1 MTLDKLLHHHLTN
14 LDATAPMAA
23 ILLFPRMLLHP
34 PPPGLSRL
42 KIADEIIH
50 SVRVFENGGARFLSD
65 RHDWLEHA
73 SPSDTWRVLDSDEIN
88 AQVAKTVERCSPSK
102 GIGILN
108 QSPAMPPSEHTFSL
122 ASKLFISAPNPDLDK
137 LAEESHRYLPKAP
150 LGSGYIH
157 NGEIENRVLQ
167 DWNRHN
173 DAHRVGAPDGTGV
186 GANMLS
192 DLPKSRRRLNLC
204 CQAIYEQRVSP
215 QLADYLASGTFILT
229 AKPDKSKPDDPY
241 PADHTEVTGA
251 RPILLCPTLRRLVS
265 GFLAVRYTTHKRR
278 AYSEKLQYGLVASGT
293 EAATRDVLLTVDL
306 KPPTHAVVGVDIK
319 NAHTSLA
326 RLAAFMVLSRE
337 YSETGHAL
345 DLAAL
350 KYFLLYYRSF
360 NVRYI
365 KVGKQYRAVYQTDG
379 LDQGEAMASHI
390 FGFTIA
396 DIMDRIFAPKARSCG
411 RIFVH
416 DDTSLTGE
424 IFCPPTPYAIM
435 PADPDPVTTPLP
447 YAVSLFAYILLHYM
461 RTTLADGKTVCFQ
474 PLLPPDHPCLAT
486 LAAHLF
492 PAGTK
497 FSSTSYTL
505 AGCDIATPSSFH
517 IPLAKAV
524 KAYDLLLKRLVNLP
538 VLTAQAKAVGLTI
551 SYRPSA
557 RYGHHM
563 RYLPPSITTKLRLIA
578 APSNPDGLP
587 YALALRN
594 LGIDALAAI
603 LRKPAAE
610 LLHSSPESAV
620 LTRLGFP
627 SANSGVGMAALEL
640 IAEPCYISSF
650 AATLPLH
657 LMNPFLAPHLSDA
670 HNWRLS
676 KSVFI
681 SATASAFTS
690 LTSLPAFSLNSKST
704 VMRFIASSRVTPD
717 HTFSPALLY
726 NIAHLRTQHSFT
738 HAVFS
743 FIETIALAPTSILTD
758 LARATW
764 IASAA
769 PGATSLF
776 STYSIPAAIAL
787 TDKALRTLYCIR
799 LALVPPG
806 VPAQPNH
813 PIYCNANCNAYSEA
827 KTVPSPMPQPQG
839 RLGIHFYGC
848 GAGRRRTQRH
858 DALLRLIM
866 KLVMQEWGCDAAM
879 EDKYLASGSSDPT
892 AAKPFSKVDLIIW
905 CPDMRP
911 PALTIDATVVSPT
924 LPYAIPASLQGNL
937 FDAATEIKNS
947 NHLQGCSERER
958 GFLPIVFNVHG
969 GVGPDIARQ
978 WLHSIFAASFVR
990 ERMMGKSGADTARR
1004 RELFMQ
1010 SLHAV
1015 STLGTDMMLSYCLK
1029 TVEAPRPRGS
1039 HAPASSATH
1048 AAAPALAPLSQ
1059 PPPSV

>member
-1 MTLDKLLHHHLTN
+1 
-14 LDATAPMAA
+14 
-23 ILLFPRMLLHP
+23 
-34 PPPGLSRL
+34 
-42 KIADEIIH
+42 
-50 SVRVFENGGARFLSD
+50 
-65 RHDWLEHA
+65 
-73 SPSDTWRVLDSDEIN
+73 
-88 AQVAKTVERCSPSK
+88 
-102 GIGILN
+102 
-108 QSPAMPPSEHTFSL
+108 MPPSEHTFSL

-157 NGEIENRVLQ
+157 NGDIENRVLQ

-251 RPILLCPTLRRLVS
+251 RPLLLCPTLRRLVS

-435 PADPDPVTTPLP
+435 PAAPDPVTTPLP
-447 YAVSLFAYILLHYM
+447 YAVCAIRLHSSPLYAHYSS
-461 RTTLADGKTVCFQ
+461 RWKDC
-474 PLLPPDHPCLAT
+474 LLPTA
-486 LAAHLF
+486 
-492 PAGTK
+492 
-497 FSSTSYTL
+497 
-505 AGCDIATPSSFH
+505 PSSRPPMPRYPCRPSLPCWYQILFNLLYPCWLRH
-517 IPLAKAV
+517 SNSLLLPHPLAKAV

-578 APSNPDGLP
+578 SPSNPTAFRMPWL
-587 YALALRN
+587 
-594 LGIDALAAI
+594 
-603 LRKPAAE
+603 
-610 LLHSSPESAV
+610 
-620 LTRLGFP
+620 
-627 SANSGVGMAALEL
+627 
-640 IAEPCYISSF
+640 
-650 AATLPLH
+650 
-657 LMNPFLAPHLSDA
+657 
-670 HNWRLS
+670 
-676 KSVFI
+676 
-681 SATASAFTS
+681 SATW
-690 LTSLPAFSLNSKST
+690 
-704 VMRFIASSRVTPD
+704 
-717 HTFSPALLY
+717 Y
-726 NIAHLRTQHSFT
+726 
-738 HAVFS
+738 
-743 FIETIALAPTSILTD
+743 
-758 LARATW
+758 
-764 IASAA
+764 
-769 PGATSLF
+769 
-776 STYSIPAAIAL
+776 
-787 TDKALRTLYCIR
+787 
-799 LALVPPG
+799 
-806 VPAQPNH
+806 
-813 PIYCNANCNAYSEA
+813 
-827 KTVPSPMPQPQG
+827 
-839 RLGIHFYGC
+839 
-848 GAGRRRTQRH
+848 
-858 DALLRLIM
+858 
-866 KLVMQEWGCDAAM
+866 
-879 EDKYLASGSSDPT
+879 
-892 AAKPFSKVDLIIW
+892 
-905 CPDMRP
+905 
-911 PALTIDATVVSPT
+911 
-924 LPYAIPASLQGNL
+924 
-937 FDAATEIKNS
+937 
-947 NHLQGCSERER
+947 
-958 GFLPIVFNVHG
+958 
-969 GVGPDIARQ
+969 
-978 WLHSIFAASFVR
+978 
-990 ERMMGKSGADTARR
+990 
-1004 RELFMQ
+1004 
-1010 SLHAV
+1010 
-1015 STLGTDMMLSYCLK
+1015 
-1029 TVEAPRPRGS
+1029 
-1039 HAPASSATH
+1039 
-1048 AAAPALAPLSQ
+1048 
-1059 PPPSV
+1059 